1 MKNETQHKIGFYICH
16 CGSNIADTVNVAE
29 VRDHA
34 GTLPGVVISRDY
46 RFMCSDPGQELI
58 KSEER
63 WRSLIRLSRL

>member
-1 MKNETQHKIGFYICH
+1 MKNNVQHKIGFYICH

-46 RFMCSDPGQELI
+46 RFMCSV
-58 KSEER
+58 R
-63 WRSLIRLSRL
+63 VRN